1 MPATINSVS
10 TIEALNNNNL
20 LVEVMPNTLR
30 NQGLQFYYLNK
41 DNNNINYTSADD
53 FTKQMK
59 EVVKKNGT
67 IYVTF
72 CGINNRDNSV
82 PDYLY
87 LVFSG
92 KDIRFESHKKN
103 NSVFLEFSFN
113 KNGKTLQNE
122 ISDLFTNNVG
132 VFIQAYL

>member
-1 MPATINSVS
+1 MPATINSVAS
-10 TIEALNNNNL
+10 IEAVNGNSL

-30 NQGLQFYYLNK
+30 NSGLQFYYLNK
-41 DNNNINYTSADD
+41 DNNNINYTSVDD

-59 EVVKKNGT
+59 EIIKNNGT
-67 IYVTF
+67 IYLTF
-72 CGINNRDNSV
+72 CGINNKDLSV

-92 KDIRFESHKKN
+92 KDVRFETHKKN
-103 NSVFLEFSFN
+103 SVYLEFYFN
-113 KNGKTLQNE
+113 KSGKLLQNE

-132 VFIQAYL
+132 VFIQGFI